1 MELPDNPC
9 NPNGIEVIHSL
20 GRAMNLTIP
29 MIGVT
34 DVDHDHLE
42 IMRLIKTAVDADDK
56 NQFFDFIVH
65 VLDYIH
71 RHLAS
76 EEAFMER
83 VQYPGR
89 RIHAVEHASLR
100 NFIKVYLKP
109 STKDMDNKQEI
120 INECVKAFRF
130 HIIQHDIPLANYI
143 NAQAI
148 EFKDGE
154 NG

>member
-1 MELPDNPC
+1 MGLPDNPC

-20 GRAMNLTIP
+20 GRAINLTIP

-34 DVDHDHLE
+34 DIDYDHLE
-42 IMRLIKTAVDADDK
+42 IIKLIKTVVDADDK
-56 NQFFDFIVH
+56 NKFFDFMVH
-65 VLDYIH
+65 ALGYIN
-71 RHLAS
+71 RHIAS
-76 EEAFMER
+76 EEALMES

-89 RIHAVEHASLR
+89 RLHTIEHKSLR

-109 STKDMDNKQEI
+109 SINDIDNKQEI
-120 INECVKAFRF
+120 INECVKVLRF

-143 NAQAI
+143 NAQTI
-148 EFKDGE
+148 KFKDCE